1 MTIPMDRMRLLTVH
15 PLDGPVVALA
25 VVASGPDPEHGKLES
40 VAPSNLY
47 QALPPKMTTET
58 TPMIPMTPA

>member
-40 VAPSNLY
+40 VAAVRFSGSRIEERFEAAVPTR
-47 QALPPKMTTET
+47 AA
-58 TPMIPMTPA
+58 PAG